1 MVNYFCPNIECIC
14 SAQPPRIK
22 KITVVLYICGQ
33 NTNNKIWT
41 MQEFYRNKMQNVHEY
56 FRRETDLFFFNSVGF
71 FLYLGHVTLMQH
83 KKSL

>member
-1 MVNYFCPNIECIC
+1 
-14 SAQPPRIK
+14 
-22 KITVVLYICGQ
+22 
-33 NTNNKIWT
+33 

-56 FRRETDLFFFNSVGF
+56 FRRETDLFIFFNSVGF

>member
-22 KITVVLYICGQ
+22 KITVVSYIRGQ

-56 FRRETDLFFFNSVGF
+56 FRRETDLFFFQFSRVFSV
-71 FLYLGHVTLMQH
+71 LRTCNVNAT
-83 KKSL
+83 

>member
-1 MVNYFCPNIECIC
+1 
-14 SAQPPRIK
+14 
-22 KITVVLYICGQ
+22 
-33 NTNNKIWT
+33 

-56 FRRETDLFFFNSVGF
+56 FRRETDFFFQFSRVF